1 MLKRITNDQKDET
14 TAVADLQAAIKAVNP
29 DLGEKVSELQRLD
42 KVFGEPNHSGWTRG
56 EIVTGK
62 LPKQ

>member
-42 KVFGEPNHSGWTRG
+42 KVFGEQQTIQAGLV
-56 EIVTGK
+56 EK
-62 LPKQ
+62 L